1 MKPFDLKE
9 ALAGKPCVSENGKII
24 YIFKDVREFGL
35 DDDTPLVG
43 IIIFNKNNYMLTHW
57 DGNGKNYSAYDY
69 QIVGMYE
76 EPELTS
82 EQVLE
87 KAYKEGLLVES
98 ENYVGVFEVF
108 AKTDLGNY
116 VIGFKGSNSFYQ
128 IVTPSENGWRLRK
141 MEALKSDTITVTLPK
156 PFKPKPNDKFWF
168 IDKVGGHLQVSHKI
182 KSNHALTGDGNYFRT
197 KSDAQAWLDA
207 MKNALDD

>member
-9 ALAGKPCVSENGKII
+9 ALAGKPCVSKSGKII
-24 YIFKDVREFGL
+24 RIFKDVREFGI
-35 DDDTPLVG
+35 DDDTPLIG

-57 DGNGKNYSAYDY
+57 SDSGKSLSCYDY

-87 KAYKEGLLVES
+87 KAYKEGLPVENES
-98 ENYVGVFEVF
+98 YVGVFEVF

-128 IVTPSENGWRLRK
+128 IVIPSENGWRLRK

>member
-197 KSDAQAWLDA
+197 II
-207 MKNALDD
+207 

>member
-9 ALAGKPCVSENGKII
+9 ALNGAPINVKGEKC
-24 YIFKDVREFGL
+24 YVLRDVTDLL
-35 DDDTPLVG
+35 DNPKETRYLVV
-43 IIIFNKNNYMLTHW
+43 FPSNHTDAELWTE
-57 DGNGKNYSAYDY
+57 DY
-69 QIVGMYE
+69 FEGSSMWE

-87 KAYKEGLLVES
+87 KAYKEGLLVEN

-108 AKTDLGNY
+108 AKTNLGNY
-116 VIGFKGSNSFYQ
+116 VIGFKGGNSFYQ
-128 IVTPSENGWRLRK
+128 IVIPSENGWRLHK
-141 MEALKSDTITVTLPK
+141 TEALKPDTITVTLPK

>member
-24 YIFKDVREFGL
+24 YIFKDVREFDF

-57 DGNGKNYSAYDY
+57 TDSGKNLSCYDY

-87 KAYKEGLLVES
+87 KAYQ
-98 ENYVGVFEVF
+98 ENLPLDATGKKAFVI
-108 AKTDLGNY
+108 AKTKDGDY
-116 VIGFKGSNSFYQ
+116 VMQCGEDNLYFASCETEWEFYKDP
-128 IVTPSENGWRLRK
+128 VP
-141 MEALKSDTITVTLPK
+141 KSDTITVTLPK
-156 PFKPKPNDKFWF
+156 PFKPKEGEVYYS
-168 IDKVGGHLQVSHKI
+168 IGGYHNGSIVKMRANCITDISILS
-182 KSNHALTGDGNYFRT
+182 GNCFRAEA
-197 KSDAQAWLDA
+197 DAKAWLDA
-207 MKNALDD
+207 MKSALDD